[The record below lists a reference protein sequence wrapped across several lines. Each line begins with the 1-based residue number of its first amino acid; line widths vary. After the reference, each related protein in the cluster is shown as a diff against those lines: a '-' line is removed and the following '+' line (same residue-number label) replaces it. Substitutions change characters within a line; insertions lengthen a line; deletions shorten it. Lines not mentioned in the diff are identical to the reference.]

1 MIVADSF
8 IPTRKTVSNGR
19 SVSALPE
26 VDAQVSL
33 MAFRRSKL
41 TTLDFTRM
49 SNAGGGWVS
58 LFFHFQG
65 IVLKGTSALT
75 TGHGGFFPNLSSLT
89 QWPTSL
95 SRGRLKREKSSAIV
109 YYLYYRKKID
119 LTFWLLGEAWP

>member
-1 MIVADSF
+1 MAKGGLSLVMIVVDSF
-8 IPTRKTVSNGR
+8 IPTRKKVSKGR

-49 SNAGGGWVS
+49 SNAGGGLVP

-75 TGHGGFFPNLSSLT
+75 TGHGGFFPSLSSLT

-95 SRGRLKREKSSAIV
+95 SRGRLKW
-109 YYLYYRKKID
+109 KKVVQ
-119 LTFWLLGEAWP
+119 